1 MTSKVRVLPSPPS
14 AVRSNCAALR
24 FSPVAANFILL
35 MQQKELS
42 QLHRRLDRMMLDE
55 CGERGRVPH
64 PRARQDRAMFLL
76 RLQAVVRPAHEETDV
91 AFDIGIEAGDEIQK
105 PWPRASLVELF
116 VETAVD
122 VAPTVD

>member
-1 MTSKVRVLPSPPS
+1 MTLKVRGLPSPPS
-14 AVRSNCAALR
+14 ALRSTCAARR
-24 FSPVAANFILL
+24 FPPVASNFLL
-35 MQQKELS
+35 LLPQKKTP